1 MSLRNKANFVGDVGI
16 ISGTAAFVLVI
27 FSMFYEIQYA
37 GIGIFVLMIIYSEMK
52 TKYRKLRAKE
62 IDEELE
68 NKYK

>member
-62 IDEELE
+62 IDEDLIS
-68 NKYK
+68 KCK

>member
-16 ISGTAAFVLVI
+16 ISGTAAFVLAI
-27 FSMFYEIQYA
+27 FSMFYEIQYT

>member
-16 ISGTAAFVLVI
+16 ISGTVAFVLVI

>member
-37 GIGIFVLMIIYSEMK
+37 GIGIFVLKIIYSEIK

>member
-16 ISGTAAFVLVI
+16 ISGTAASVLVI